1 MSRGM
6 TEPLKAVPLK
16 AGDRLVTLAV
26 DEASR
31 RAKRRAA
38 SPTPKPPSKNR
49 IGWVTRL
56 VGRLLALGLIG
67 LIAGAGGG
75 YLAYRHYSADLPD
88 VEGLRSY
95 EPPLMTRVFAS
106 DGRLIADFATE
117 RRVFVPYS
125 GIPDLVKQAFVA
137 AEDRNFWSDPG
148 IDPLAI
154 VRAAAFDLTHLGQGR
169 RPIGA
174 STITQQVAK
183 NMLLDNQVSLA
194 RKVKEAILAMRIDH
208 ALTKQRVLEIYLN
221 EIYLGL
227 QSYGVAAAAQA
238 YFNKPL
244 DQLSLS
250 EAAFLA
256 ALPKAPNNYNPF
268 RFPDAAKARRDWVLD
283 RMVDN
288 HAITAAQAAAAKA
301 QPVVPAQYQHPAS
314 ISGADWFSDEVRREL
329 VARFG
334 ADATTQAGLMVRTS
348 LDPALQVAA
357 ERSVHNGLLTY
368 DRDRG
373 GWRGPVAHLDLAG
386 PASAPGWAQA
396 LAGVARPVGM
406 LADWRLGVVLETT
419 GSEAKI
425 GWLDS
430 PPPASGQTGSA
441 LTATGQIAVSPVGF
455 NQVAAGLARVGT
467 LLLADLRWARKV
479 SDGRIGAAPWRMSD
493 VVKPGDVVMV
503 EPATQVGTGGAQF
516 ETAQHGTVQQGAAQ
530 RGATQRGA
538 TQPGATQP
546 GALRGVQPVADRMVL
561 RQIPLVQAALVSLDP
576 ATGRVVALVGGWN
589 FDASQFNRA
598 TQAKRQ
604 PGSSFKPFVYL
615 TALEHGISPSQQFLD
630 APVVVEQG
638 PGVSPWQPHNFESDF
653 RGPTSLRV
661 ALEQS
666 INLVTLRVAAYVG
679 MNAVADAAVAFHM
692 VDSMPRVLPAAIGA
706 VETTPIRE
714 AGAYASIDAG
724 GREVVPSLID
734 SVQDRDGH
742 DVWRPTGVSCP
753 RCDNPATPPQLA
765 DGRKQIADPAS
776 VYQLINMMQGVVQR
790 GTGVPAGVGLRHPIA
805 GKTGTT
811 DDFNDAWFSGFTADL
826 VTVVWVGFDA
836 PATLGDNET
845 GAAVAA
851 PIWHE
856 YMAVALKDRP
866 ALAFRQPPGVTL
878 AQWDTGSGVV
888 LDAFKPGQ
896 VPGASDSVLAESD
909 IIHPT
914 AVVARTYTPAAPQ
927 PVAAR
932 IGGFLSRFFGGIFGH
947 RG

>member
-1 MSRGM
+1 MIEPVKAG
-6 TEPLKAVPLK
+6 PLKV
-16 AGDRLVTLAV
+16 GDRLVTLAV
-26 DEASR
+26 EEASR
-31 RAKRRAA
+31 RAKRQPA
-38 SPTPKPPSKNR
+38 SPTPTPPSKNLV
-49 IGWVTRL
+49 GWVTWL
-56 VGRLLALGLIG
+56 VGRLLALGVIG

-194 RKVKEAILAMRIDH
+194 RKVKEAILAMRIDRT
-208 ALTKQRVLEIYLN
+208 LTKQRVLEIYLN

-227 QSYGVAAAAQA
+227 QSYGVGAAAQA

-250 EAAFLA
+250 DAAFLA

-288 HAITAAQAAAAKA
+288 HAISAAQAAAAKA

-314 ISGADWFSDEVRREL
+314 ISGADWFIDEVRREL

-357 ERSVHNGLLTY
+357 ERSVDNGLVAY

-373 GWRGPVAHLDLAG
+373 GWRGPVAHLDLGG

-406 LADWRLGVVLETT
+406 LPDWRLGVVLGTT

-430 PPPASGQTGSA
+430 SPPASGQTGSA
-441 LTATGQIAVSPVGF
+441 LTATGQIAVSPVAS
-455 NQVAAGLARVGT
+455 NQVAAGQGRAGT

-503 EPATQVGTGGAQF
+503 EPAMQVAAEGAQF
-516 ETAQHGTVQQGAAQ
+516 ETAQPRAAQ
-530 RGATQRGA
+530 L
-538 TQPGATQP
+538 
-546 GALRGVQPVADRMVL
+546 GALRGAPPVAERMVL

-604 PGSSFKPFVYL
+604 PGSSFKPMVYL

-630 APVVVEQG
+630 APEVIEQG

-679 MNAVADAAVAFHM
+679 MNAVADTAVAFHM

-706 VETTPIRE
+706 VETTPMRE
-714 AGAYASIDAG
+714 AGAYASIAAG

-742 DVWRPTGVSCP
+742 DVWRPAGVSCP
-753 RCDNPATPPQLA
+753 RCDDPATPPQLA

-790 GTGVPAGVGLRHPIA
+790 GTGVPAGVGLRHPLA

-811 DDFNDAWFSGFTADL
+811 DDYNDAWFSGFTADL

-836 PATLGDNET
+836 PASLGDNET

-866 ALAFRQPPGVTL
+866 VLPFRQPPGVTL
-878 AQWDTGSGVV
+878 AQWDSGSGVV
-888 LDAFKPGQ
+888 FDAFKPGQ
-896 VPGASDSVLAESD
+896 VPGASDAVLAESD

-914 AVVARTYTPAAPQ
+914 TVVARTYTPAAAQ

-932 IGGFLSRFFGGIFGH
+932 IGGFFSRFFGGIFGH
-947 RG
+947 RS